1 MNKKKI
7 ILSVTGIGILIAA
20 ALFFILNINN
30 QSTLEI
36 NPDNLT
42 VFEEDDSAYYL
53 KKAPEDLS
61 FEVYS
66 DNATD
71 ELDYTLVD
79 EAGNEVE
86 TRVRQKDDHT
96 YEIRAPK
103 SGYDQGD
110 RYRLELGEE
119 VLFAN
124 EELHGAD
131 SLVFAVDREEMEH
144 YAFTDQ
150 VVEMNQEIAQ
160 VAPDLIEVDSFDF
173 FELEDNAILF
183 GQNEEDEYVIYKISE
198 IIDEDTAQVTMPA
211 LDEIYSELEVYG
223 EYAFDFSDI
232 IINPEIEAQLVE
244 NFKNTSFF
252 SNLVTTAYAEEK
264 DYGNIEVTLEY
275 TPNPQKNSIEIELV
289 VTLKAGEDGLFG
301 KERLKHHEVTITL
314 KSEFGTSAHIDIDN
328 VRNWDVAASRSD
340 SFYWEVDITY
350 EPPVIDETTS
360 LPDLFNQ
367 DKEED
372 VKEIIRLLN
381 EMTSDEVKN
390 EILLFEQGVPISG
403 IPGLIVSLEVNIA
416 LHFEIQANLNF
427 NNDYSTMTTVG
438 LMYRDSTFKPYYKSE
453 YYTSGG
459 KASFKGEMKSKAG
472 LNFDLKTKLFHDNVA
487 YISLKPEVGL
497 YADAYVALTM
507 NSLNVDMD
515 NSYGYF
521 ESGTYLTAEVQ
532 GFLNTL
538 IRQDEIHSE
547 IDEVRNKFDKL
558 SFGKYQIQGGLNTD
572 EDTINV
578 FDLVVNVP
586 EFTFD
591 FYDIRSKT
599 EERIV
604 LDSSDLKYYLEDGES
619 LKFKD
624 NQLILP
630 ETNEEELIL
639 RAEYTDDRGKIH
651 NKTITLNISEYG
663 IIDHLDFLTP
673 VEFSFSSGVGA
684 WRTAITLHRDGY
696 FTGTYQDANA
706 GMSGDGYLATNYISE
721 FTGQFKNIK
730 QFGELTYTMEL
741 HDIEYRYPLNEEW
754 IENQTKFIATDAYGL
769 SEGIDFILHTPE
781 TPLGALNDEFLSW
794 ARILRD
800 ETNESDP
807 LESWGLHNLRTDHG
821 FFTSDYSSEPGVE
834 SVETEIENPIPTHFD
849 DISFNNNYSGPGS
862 EFIGT
867 WNQVNSI
874 PLDFAPNPWQI
885 NYKDGIYYIEA
896 KMPGDPAKFIMTAEY
911 EDGILTSHNGTH
923 IYYFDYE
930 DPDTLEIVLPETVE
944 SGNETT
950 QFFFEDGYLQWTTE
964 TYGDLRDNDVQGIA
978 GEFSGYT
985 KE

>member
-7 ILSVTGIGILIAA
+7 FLSVTGIGLLIAA
-20 ALFFILNINN
+20 ALFFILNFNN
-30 QSTLEI
+30 QNTLEI
-36 NPDNLT
+36 NPDNLSI
-42 VFEEDDSAYYL
+42 FEEDDSAYYL

-103 SGYDQGD
+103 SGYEQGD

-150 VVEMNQEIAQ
+150 VVEMNQEIVQ

-173 FELEDNAILF
+173 FELEDDAILF
-183 GQNEEDEYVIYKISE
+183 GQNGEDEYVIYKISE

-275 TPNPQKNSIEIELV
+275 TPNPQNNSIEIELV

-350 EPPVIDETTS
+350 EPDETTS
-360 LPDLFNQ
+360 LSDLFNQ

-381 EMTSDEVKN
+381 EMTSDEGKN

-521 ESGTYLTAEVQ
+521 ESGTYLTAEVH

-572 EDTINV
+572 EETINV

-599 EERIV
+599 EEKIV

-630 ETNEEELIL
+630 GTSKEELIL
-639 RAEYTDDRGKIH
+639 RVEYIDDNGKIH
-651 NKTITLNISEYG
+651 NKNLTLNISEYG
-663 IIDHLDFLTP
+663 VIDHLDFMTP
-673 VEFSFSSGVGA
+673 VEFSFSSGAGA
-684 WRTAITLHRDGY
+684 WGTVITLHRSGY
-696 FTGTYQDANA
+696 FTGKYWDANA
-706 GMSGDGYLATNYISE
+706 GMDGNGYLSTNYISE
-721 FTGQFKNIK
+721 FQG
-730 QFGELTYTMEL
+730 QFGEIENIGGLYSMQL
-741 HDIEYRYPLNEEW
+741 LDIEYMHDINEEW
-754 IENQTKFIATDAYGL
+754 IEDNIKYIASEAYGL
-769 SEGIDFILHTPE
+769 SGGEEFFLFLPE
-781 TPLGALNDEFLSW
+781 TLIGNLSEEFLSW
-794 ARILRD
+794 ARVSK
-800 ETNESDP
+800 NEENADNE
-807 LESWGLHNLRTDHG
+807 LGRWGLLNLNTSHG
-821 FFTSDYSSEPGVE
+821 FFTSEYSNEPEIEV
-834 SVETEIENPIPTHFD
+834 VETEIENPIPTNFD
-849 DISFNNNYSGPGS
+849 DIPFDNDYSGPGS

-867 WNQVNSI
+867 WNQVNTI
-874 PLDFAPNPWQI
+874 PLNFAPNPWQI
-885 NYKDGIYYIEA
+885 NYKDGMYYIEA
-896 KMPGDPAKFIMTAEY
+896 MMPGDPAKFIMTAEY
-911 EDGILTSHNGTH
+911 DDGVLTSHNGTH

-930 DPDTLEIVLPETVE
+930 NPDTLEIVLPETVE

-964 TYGDLRDNDVQGIA
+964 TYGDLRDNEVQGMG

>member
-1 MNKKKI
+1 M
-7 ILSVTGIGILIAA
+7 
-20 ALFFILNINN
+20 
-30 QSTLEI
+30 
-36 NPDNLT
+36 
-42 VFEEDDSAYYL
+42 
-53 KKAPEDLS
+53 
-61 FEVYS
+61 YS

-79 EAGNEVE
+79 EAGNEAE

-150 VVEMNQEIAQ
+150 VVEMNQEIVQ
-160 VAPDLIEVDSFDF
+160 VAPDLIDVDSFDF
-173 FELEDNAILF
+173 FELEDDAILF
-183 GQNEEDEYVIYKISE
+183 GQNEEDEYVIYKILE

-350 EPPVIDETTS
+350 EPDETTS
-360 LPDLFNQ
+360 LSDLFNQ

-372 VKEIIRLLN
+372 VKEIIHLLN
-381 EMTSDEVKN
+381 EMTSDEAKN

-521 ESGTYLTAEVQ
+521 ESGTYLTAEVH

-572 EDTINV
+572 EETINV

-630 ETNEEELIL
+630 GTSKEELIL
-639 RAEYTDDRGKIH
+639 RVEYIDDNGKIH
-651 NKTITLNISEYG
+651 NKNLTLNISEYG
-663 IIDHLDFLTP
+663 VIDHLDFMTP
-673 VEFSFSSGVGA
+673 VEFSFSSGAGA
-684 WRTAITLHRDGY
+684 WGTVITLHRSGY
-696 FTGTYQDANA
+696 FTGKYWDANA
-706 GMSGDGYLATNYISE
+706 GMDGNGYLSTNYISE
-721 FTGQFKNIK
+721 FQG
-730 QFGELTYTMEL
+730 QFGEIENIGGLYSMQL
-741 HDIEYRYPLNEEW
+741 LDIEYMHDINEEW
-754 IENQTKFIATDAYGL
+754 IEDNIKYIASEAYGL
-769 SEGIDFILHTPE
+769 SGGEEFFLFLPE
-781 TPLGALNDEFLSW
+781 TLIGNLSEEFLSW
-794 ARILRD
+794 ARVSK
-800 ETNESDP
+800 NEENADNE
-807 LESWGLHNLRTDHG
+807 LGRWGLLNLNTSHG
-821 FFTSDYSSEPGVE
+821 FFTSEYSNEPEIEV
-834 SVETEIENPIPTHFD
+834 VETEIENPIPTNFD
-849 DISFNNNYSGPGS
+849 DIPFDNDYSGPGS

-867 WNQVNSI
+867 WNQVNTI

-885 NYKDGIYYIEA
+885 NYKDGMYYIEA
-896 KMPGDPAKFIMTAEY
+896 MMPGDPAKFIMTAEY
-911 EDGILTSHNGTH
+911 DDGVLTSHNGTH

-930 DPDTLEIVLPETVE
+930 NPDTLEIVLPETVE

-964 TYGDLRDNDVQGIA
+964 TYGDLRDNEVQAWAESLVAIR
-978 GEFSGYT
+978 
-985 KE
+985 KNNNLI

>member
-7 ILSVTGIGILIAA
+7 FLSVTGIGLLIAA
-20 ALFFILNINN
+20 ALFFILNFNN
-30 QSTLEI
+30 QNTLEI
-36 NPDNLT
+36 NPDNLSI
-42 VFEEDDSAYYL
+42 FEEDDSAYYL

-103 SGYDQGD
+103 SGYEQGD

-150 VVEMNQEIAQ
+150 VVEMNQEIVQ

-173 FELEDNAILF
+173 FELEDDAILF
-183 GQNEEDEYVIYKISE
+183 GQNGEDEYVIYKISE

-350 EPPVIDETTS
+350 DPPVIDETTS
-360 LPDLFNQ
+360 LSDLFNQ

-372 VKEIIRLLN
+372 VKEIVRLLN

-403 IPGLIVSLEVNIA
+403 IPGLIVSLEVNIS
-416 LHFEIQANLNF
+416 LYFEIQANLNF
-427 NNDYSTMTTVG
+427 NNDYSTLTTVG

-521 ESGTYLTAEVQ
+521 ESGTYLTAEVH

-572 EDTINV
+572 EETINV

-599 EERIV
+599 EEKIV

-630 ETNEEELIL
+630 GTSKEELIL
-639 RAEYTDDRGKIH
+639 RVEYIDDNGKIH
-651 NKTITLNISEYG
+651 NKNLTLNISEYG
-663 IIDHLDFLTP
+663 VIDHLDFMTP
-673 VEFSFSSGVGA
+673 VEFSFSSGAGA
-684 WRTAITLHRDGY
+684 WGTVITLHRSGY
-696 FTGTYQDANA
+696 FTGKYWDANA
-706 GMSGDGYLATNYISE
+706 GMDGNGYLSTNYISE
-721 FTGQFKNIK
+721 FQG
-730 QFGELTYTMEL
+730 QFGEIENIGGLYSMQL
-741 HDIEYRYPLNEEW
+741 LDIEYMHDINEEW
-754 IENQTKFIATDAYGL
+754 IEDNIKYIASEAYGL
-769 SEGIDFILHTPE
+769 SGGEEFFLFLPE
-781 TPLGALNDEFLSW
+781 TLIGNLSEEFLSW
-794 ARILRD
+794 ARVSK
-800 ETNESDP
+800 NEENADNE
-807 LESWGLHNLRTDHG
+807 LGRWGLLNLNTSHG
-821 FFTSDYSSEPGVE
+821 FFTSEYSNEPEIEV
-834 SVETEIENPIPTHFD
+834 VETEIENPIPTNFD
-849 DISFNNNYSGPGS
+849 DIPFDNDYSGPGS

-867 WNQVNSI
+867 WNQVNTI
-874 PLDFAPNPWQI
+874 PLNFAPNPWQI
-885 NYKDGIYYIEA
+885 NYKDGMYYIEA
-896 KMPGDPAKFIMTAEY
+896 MMPGDPAKFIMTAEY
-911 EDGILTSHNGTH
+911 DDGVLTSHNGTH

-930 DPDTLEIVLPETVE
+930 NPDTLEIVLPETVE

-950 QFFFEDGYLQWTTE
+950 QSFFEDGYLQWTTE
-964 TYGDLRDNDVQGIA
+964 TYGDLRDNEVQGMG

>member
-7 ILSVTGIGILIAA
+7 FLSVTGIGLLIAA
-20 ALFFILNINN
+20 ALFFILNFNN
-30 QSTLEI
+30 QNTLEI
-36 NPDNLT
+36 NPDNLSI
-42 VFEEDDSAYYL
+42 FEEDDSAYYL

-150 VVEMNQEIAQ
+150 VVEMNQEIVQ

-173 FELEDNAILF
+173 FELEDDAILF

-340 SFYWEVDITY
+340 SFYWEVDISY

-360 LPDLFNQ
+360 LSDLFNQ

-372 VKEIIRLLN
+372 VKEIVRLLN

-403 IPGLIVSLEVNIA
+403 IPGLIVSLEVNIS
-416 LHFEIQANLNF
+416 LYFEIQANLNF

-521 ESGTYLTAEVQ
+521 ESGTYLTAEVH

-572 EDTINV
+572 EETINV

-630 ETNEEELIL
+630 GTSKEELIL
-639 RAEYTDDRGKIH
+639 RVEYIDDNGKIH
-651 NKTITLNISEYG
+651 NKNLTLNISEYG
-663 IIDHLDFLTP
+663 VIDHLDFMTP
-673 VEFSFSSGVGA
+673 VEFSFSSGAGA
-684 WRTAITLHRDGY
+684 WGTVITLHRSGY
-696 FTGTYQDANA
+696 FTGKYWDANA
-706 GMSGDGYLATNYISE
+706 GMDGNGYLSTNYISE
-721 FTGQFKNIK
+721 FQG
-730 QFGELTYTMEL
+730 QFGEIENIGGLYSMQL
-741 HDIEYRYPLNEEW
+741 LDIEYMHDINEEW
-754 IENQTKFIATDAYGL
+754 IEDNIKYIASEAYGL
-769 SEGIDFILHTPE
+769 SGGEEFFLFLPE
-781 TPLGALNDEFLSW
+781 TLIGNLSEEFLSW
-794 ARILRD
+794 ARVSK
-800 ETNESDP
+800 NEENADNE
-807 LESWGLHNLRTDHG
+807 LGRWGLLNLNTSHG
-821 FFTSDYSSEPGVE
+821 FFTSEYSNEPEIEV
-834 SVETEIENPIPTHFD
+834 VETEIENPIPTNFD
-849 DISFNNNYSGPGS
+849 DIPFDNDYSGPGS

-867 WNQVNSI
+867 WNQVNTI

-885 NYKDGIYYIEA
+885 NYKDGMYYIEA
-896 KMPGDPAKFIMTAEY
+896 MMPGDPAKFIMTAEY
-911 EDGILTSHNGTH
+911 DDGVLTSHNGTH

-930 DPDTLEIVLPETVE
+930 NPDTLEIVLPETVE

-964 TYGDLRDNDVQGIA
+964 TYGDLRDNEVQGMG

>member
-7 ILSVTGIGILIAA
+7 FLSVTGIGLLIAA
-20 ALFFILNINN
+20 ALFFILNFNN
-30 QSTLEI
+30 QNTLEI
-36 NPDNLT
+36 NPDNLSI
-42 VFEEDDSAYYL
+42 FEEDDSAYYL

-103 SGYDQGD
+103 SGYEQGD

-150 VVEMNQEIAQ
+150 VVEMNQEIVQ

-173 FELEDNAILF
+173 FELEDDAILF
-183 GQNEEDEYVIYKISE
+183 GQNGEDEYVIYKISE

-275 TPNPQKNSIEIELV
+275 TPNPQNNSIEIELV

-350 EPPVIDETTS
+350 DPPVIDETTS
-360 LPDLFNQ
+360 LSDLFNQ

-372 VKEIIRLLN
+372 VKEIVRLLN

-403 IPGLIVSLEVNIA
+403 IPGLIVSLEVNIS
-416 LHFEIQANLNF
+416 LYFEIQANLNF
-427 NNDYSTMTTVG
+427 NNDYSTLTTVG
-438 LMYRDSTFKPYYKSE
+438 LMYRDSAFKPYYKNQYTTSE
-453 YYTSGG
+453 GN
-459 KASFKGEMKSKAG
+459 ASFKGEMKSKAG

-521 ESGTYLTAEVQ
+521 ESGTYLTAEVH

-538 IRQDEIHSE
+538 IRQDEIHNE

-558 SFGKYQIQGGLNTD
+558 SFGKYQIQGGLNT
-572 EDTINV
+572 EEETINV
-578 FDLVVNVP
+578 FDLVVNLP

-591 FYDIRSKT
+591 FYDVRSKS
-599 EERIV
+599 EEKIV

-630 ETNEEELIL
+630 GTSKEELIL
-639 RAEYTDDRGKIH
+639 RVEYIDDNGKIH
-651 NKTITLNISEYG
+651 NKNLTLNISEYG
-663 IIDHLDFLTP
+663 VIDHLDFMTP
-673 VEFSFSSGVGA
+673 VEFSFSSGAGA
-684 WRTAITLHRDGY
+684 WGTVITLHRSGY
-696 FTGTYQDANA
+696 FTGKYWDANA
-706 GMSGDGYLATNYISE
+706 GMDGNGYLSTNYISE
-721 FTGQFKNIK
+721 FQG
-730 QFGELTYTMEL
+730 QFGEIENIGGLYSMQL
-741 HDIEYRYPLNEEW
+741 LDIEYMHDINEEW
-754 IENQTKFIATDAYGL
+754 IEDNIKYIASEAYGL
-769 SEGIDFILHTPE
+769 SGGEEFFLFLPE
-781 TPLGALNDEFLSW
+781 TLIGNLSEEFLSW
-794 ARILRD
+794 ARVSK
-800 ETNESDP
+800 NEENADNE
-807 LESWGLHNLRTDHG
+807 LGRWGLLNLNTSHG
-821 FFTSDYSSEPGVE
+821 FFTSEYSNEPEIEV
-834 SVETEIENPIPTHFD
+834 VETEIENPIPTNFD
-849 DISFNNNYSGPGS
+849 DIPFDNDYSGPGS

-867 WNQVNSI
+867 WNQVNTI

-885 NYKDGIYYIEA
+885 NYKDGMYYIEA
-896 KMPGDPAKFIMTAEY
+896 MMPGDPAKFIMTAEY
-911 EDGILTSHNGTH
+911 DDGVLTSHNGTH

-930 DPDTLEIVLPETVE
+930 NPDTLEIVLPETVE

-964 TYGDLRDNDVQGIA
+964 SFGDLRDNDVQGMG
-978 GEFSGYT
+978 GEFSGYA